1 MGGAWPCVVYKGEG
15 GMALCTVHG
24 VVGAWHCVV
33 YSGEGGM
40 TLCADGGGGGYG
52 IVWCTKV
59 FGWCVGFFWGASYLY
74 NVQEPPKQA
83 VAMNVGLFW
92 YAAQVYAFFASS
104 AEHKAV

>member
-40 TLCADGGGGGYG
+40 TLCADGGGGGMALCG
-52 IVWCTKV
+52 VQRCLV
-59 FGWCVGFFWGASYLY
+59 GVLVSFGELVTCIMYRSP
-74 NVQEPPKQA
+74 QSKQ
-83 VAMNVGLFW
+83 
-92 YAAQVYAFFASS
+92 
-104 AEHKAV
+104 